1 MLPRAP
7 LATAHVMPR
16 EMKQPR
22 PRRAALCE
30 ALTCL
35 EAAGAARPGKVSKYR
50 AVGRG
55 RGELKQVIVGSGC
68 RRGARLSPCVCAVLR
83 GGWGQVGE
91 LRSTLRLSLT
101 LRSSGLGLWL
111 WHGAGWEGE
120 AVLGSCGSGLVPRP
134 RLCMVALG
142 AGCQLG
148 LNLSAPKLWD
158 QDNGCSHLGQ
168 AGGPCDRTSHLWLL
182 QVLSWAQHECCKP

>member
-68 RRGARLSPCVCAVLR
+68 RRGARLSPCVRAVLR

-148 LNLSAPKLWD
+148 LNLSAPIIMAPGRWVFPFGASWWSIQSDTPSLAAP
-158 QDNGCSHLGQ
+158 SAELGT
-168 AGGPCDRTSHLWLL
+168 AWML
-182 QVLSWAQHECCKP
+182 

>member
-7 LATAHVMPR
+7 LAMAHVMPR
-16 EMKQPR
+16 EMKQR
-22 PRRAALCE
+22 GPRRAALCE

-101 LRSSGLGLWL
+101 LRSPGLGLWL

-120 AVLGSCGSGLVPRP
+120 AVPGSCGSGLVPRP
-134 RLCMVALG
+134 RLCLVATWTW
-142 AGCQLG
+142 
-148 LNLSAPKLWD
+148 LSAGSESLSTKIMGPGQWVFPFGASWWSMRSDIPSLAAP
-158 QDNGCSHLGQ
+158 SAELGT
-168 AGGPCDRTSHLWLL
+168 AR
-182 QVLSWAQHECCKP
+182 VL